1 MTRRLEDFIR
11 EHAASTPDKVSV
23 IYKNY
28 STTYAQLWAQVS
40 DKREHLKKQGLG
52 DGCLFVLK
60 ASPDPN
66 FIVTYLAVHCAGAV
80 AVPLEKDMPDDRFQA
95 FTTRLSDT
103 KTEAPTDNPSEAI
116 ADVLFTTGSTGAQK
130 GVMISHRALLA
141 DADNLVQAQGFTEKT
156 VFVICGPLNHFGSLS
171 KLWPTFIK
179 GGTIILLDGMKDQSA
194 FFHAFD
200 YPGNKFATFLVPAS
214 IRLLLLSGKEPLG
227 RLADK
232 IDFIETGG
240 AALSQTDMDTLC
252 SLLPHSRLY
261 NTYASTETGIV
272 STYDFNHQPPL
283 AGCVGQPM
291 SHSSFFITPDNTI
304 ACKGETLM
312 SGYLNDPALTAAV
325 FHDDTVF
332 TTDLG
337 AIDKDGNL
345 HILGRNNDVINIGGY
360 KVSPEEVENAAL
372 ACPEISDCIC
382 FPTQSPL
389 FGETI
394 KLLYVVKEGMDL
406 GKRELARFMATRLEN
421 YKVPRIFEE
430 ANAIRHTFN
439 GKLDRTYYA
448 RL

>member
-1 MTRRLEDFIR
+1 M
-11 EHAASTPDKVSV
+11 
-23 IYKNY
+23 
-28 STTYAQLWAQVS
+28 
-40 DKREHLKKQGLG
+40 
-52 DGCLFVLK
+52 LK

-103 KTEAPTDNPSEAI
+103 KTEAPADNPSEAI

-141 DADNLVQAQGFTEKT
+141 DADNLIQAQGFTEET

-200 YPGNKFATFLVPAS
+200 YPGNKFTTFLVPAS
-214 IRLLLLSGKEPLG
+214 IRLLLLYGKEPLG

-240 AALSQTDMDTLC
+240 AALSQTDMD
-252 SLLPHSRLY
+252 
-261 NTYASTETGIV
+261 
-272 STYDFNHQPPL
+272 
-283 AGCVGQPM
+283 
-291 SHSSFFITPDNTI
+291 NTI

-312 SGYLNDPALTAAV
+312 SGYLNDPALTSAV
-325 FHDDTVF
+325 YHDDTVF

-337 AIDKDGNL
+337 AIDKAGNL
-345 HILGRNNDVINIGGY
+345 HILGRNNAVINIGGY
-360 KVSPEEVENAAL
+360 KVSPEEIENAAL
-372 ACPEISDCIC
+372 TCPEI
-382 FPTQSPL
+382 L
-389 FGETI
+389 FW
-394 KLLYVVKEGMDL
+394 
-406 GKRELARFMATRLEN
+406 
-421 YKVPRIFEE
+421 
-430 ANAIRHTFN
+430 AIVS
-439 GKLDRTYYA
+439 
-448 RL
+448 